1 MNKKQLCYVIM
12 MLGICVLPFA
22 GMIWYHREES
32 VENRKLAEMPVLKT
46 EEGWNKKILSDAG
59 AYFEDHFAYRQ
70 EMVTADALIR
80 GRIFGVASEDSVIE
94 GTDGWLYYMD
104 SLDDYLGRN
113 VLSDRAI
120 YNAAHSLKMM
130 QDYIEDTGRKFVFT
144 VAPNKNSLY
153 NENMPYYYS
162 IKESEDNNMDK
173 LRKVLEQEEVGYV
186 NLHQLFAEQKEIL
199 YHKRDSHWN
208 NKGAAMAAEAL
219 MDAAEREHTSYEN
232 ADFEIRS
239 DFEGDL
245 DQMLYPDAVIPEEEI
260 YYTEPFA
267 YEYTGEVESN
277 FDPEIQTINSEKEGS
292 LLMYRDSFGNALL
305 PFMAEEFGAA
315 KFSRGIPY
323 YLDDMFFCNAD
334 TVIAERAERFIP
346 DMAENPPVMQA
357 PLVLLDYE
365 ETAFEEAADCKVT
378 DEGLYLKISG
388 VIHENCMKPDSQ
400 IFLRLDGE
408 FVYEAFPVTMVSEEA
423 KSDYGY
429 AVYLIKENLEGE
441 SGRVELFVGDSGE
454 LIKVLDT
461 EISFGLDEE
470 ELFF

>member
-1 MNKKQLCYVIM
+1 
-12 MLGICVLPFA
+12 
-22 GMIWYHREES
+22 
-32 VENRKLAEMPVLKT
+32 
-46 EEGWNKKILSDAG
+46 
-59 AYFEDHFAYRQ
+59 
-70 EMVTADALIR
+70 
-80 GRIFGVASEDSVIE
+80 
-94 GTDGWLYYMD
+94 
-104 SLDDYLGRN
+104 
-113 VLSDRAI
+113 
-120 YNAAHSLKMM
+120 
-130 QDYIEDTGRKFVFT
+130 
-144 VAPNKNSLY
+144 
-153 NENMPYYYS
+153 
-162 IKESEDNNMDK
+162 
-173 LRKVLEQEEVGYV
+173 
-186 NLHQLFAEQKEIL
+186 
-199 YHKRDSHWN
+199 
-208 NKGAAMAAEAL
+208 MAAEAL

-334 TVIAERAERFIP
+334 TVIVERAERFIP
-346 DMAENPPVMQA
+346 DMAENPPVMQS

-408 FVYEAFPVTMVSEEA
+408 FAYEAFPVTMVSEEA

-441 SGRVELFVGDSGE
+441 SGRVELFVGGSGE

>member
-173 LRKVLEQEEVGYV
+173 LRKVLE
-186 NLHQLFAEQKEIL
+186 KEIL
-199 YHKRDSHWN
+199 
-208 NKGAAMAAEAL
+208 
-219 MDAAEREHTSYEN
+219 
-232 ADFEIRS
+232 I
-239 DFEGDL
+239 
-245 DQMLYPDAVIPEEEI
+245 
-260 YYTEPFA
+260 
-267 YEYTGEVESN
+267 
-277 FDPEIQTINSEKEGS
+277 
-292 LLMYRDSFGNALL
+292 
-305 PFMAEEFGAA
+305 
-315 KFSRGIPY
+315 GI
-323 YLDDMFFCNAD
+323 
-334 TVIAERAERFIP
+334 T
-346 DMAENPPVMQA
+346 
-357 PLVLLDYE
+357 
-365 ETAFEEAADCKVT
+365 KVRPWQQ
-378 DEGLYLKISG
+378 K
-388 VIHENCMKPDSQ
+388 H
-400 IFLRLDGE
+400 
-408 FVYEAFPVTMVSEEA
+408 
-423 KSDYGY
+423 
-429 AVYLIKENLEGE
+429 
-441 SGRVELFVGDSGE
+441 
-454 LIKVLDT
+454 
-461 EISFGLDEE
+461 
-470 ELFF
+470 